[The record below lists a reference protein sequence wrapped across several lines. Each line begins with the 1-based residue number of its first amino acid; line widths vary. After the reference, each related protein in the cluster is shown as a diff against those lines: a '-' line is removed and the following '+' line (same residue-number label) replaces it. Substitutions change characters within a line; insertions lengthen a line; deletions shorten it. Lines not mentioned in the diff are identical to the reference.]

1 MMILSV
7 VNISDC
13 YMHMYIAH
21 ENTYLYVYTISI
33 LKVALSDSISY
44 LPIYLYVHGLL
55 CVLRLTSTVLH
66 SNYDSVET
74 SVECFQFQ
82 FGKQRAYFLSTV
94 IVNSLYTES

>member
-55 CVLRLTSTVLH
+55 CVLGLTS
-66 SNYDSVET
+66 
-74 SVECFQFQ
+74 
-82 FGKQRAYFLSTV
+82 
-94 IVNSLYTES
+94 SL